1 MGACL
6 QPSGNIA
13 AVRQTATT
21 NGIVLCVVAMAAF
34 AIMDG
39 IGKHL
44 TGTYPVHQ
52 ILWIRYGLFLTFAFG
67 LARHRGF
74 RRTVATHH
82 LRLHLIR
89 SLVLVF
95 ESGTFVLSF
104 KFLPLADTHAIAAS
118 APLIVTAL
126 AIVFLNERVGL
137 RRWTATLIGFF
148 GVLVIIRPGLGVF
161 DPVAILPVIA
171 AVLFAVYQIM
181 TRMLANSDSA
191 ETTLFYTGVVG
202 FAVLT
207 LVVPFGWQWPTPIDW
222 SLLFLVGVLGSG
234 AHWVLI
240 LALRAAPASLLQP
253 YTYALVLFATAVG
266 FVGFGDIP
274 DSITILG
281 GAIVIGSGL
290 YTLQRENLRTSER
303 RARLPG

>member
-1 MGACL
+1 M
-6 QPSGNIA
+6 P
-13 AVRQTATT
+13 QTAATR
-21 NGIVLCVVAMAAF
+21 GIVLAILAMATF
-34 AIMDG
+34 ATMDG

-52 ILWIRYGLFLTFAFG
+52 ILWIRYGLFLTFA
-67 LARHRGF
+67 LCWARYRGF
-74 RRTVATHH
+74 RRTLATTR
-82 LRLHLIR
+82 LRLQLIR

-95 ESGTFVLSF
+95 ESATFVLAF
-104 KFLPLADTHAIAAS
+104 KFMPLADAHAIAAA

-126 AIVFLNERVGL
+126 AVLFLNERVGA
-137 RRWTATLIGFF
+137 RRWSVTLIGFF

-161 DPVAILPVIA
+161 DPIAVLPLIA

-181 TRMLANSDSA
+181 TRILANADSA

-202 FAVLT
+202 FAMLT
-207 LVVPFGWQWPTPIDW
+207 LVVPFGWIWPTPGDW
-222 SLLFLVGVLGSG
+222 VLLLVVGILGSS

-253 YTYALVLFATAVG
+253 YTYTLVLFATAVG
-266 FVGFGDIP
+266 FIGFGDIP
-274 DSITILG
+274 DSITIIG

-290 YTLQRENLRTSER
+290 YTLHRENLRKPDKQ
-303 RARLPG
+303 ARLPG